1 MEPAE
6 RTAQVQVSRIGSFL
20 QRGQNSRLKKK
31 RQKKKKKK
39 NKDRHLN
46 LKLQKS
52 KGTSSKIATKSREPW
67 KSKLHE
73 KLDPRTQ

>member
-31 RQKKKKKK
+31 KNQTKKKEKEQGQASQPEASEIQGNKKQNSHK
-39 NKDRHLN
+39 KEGALEI
-46 LKLQKS
+46 KV
-52 KGTSSKIATKSREPW
+52 T
-67 KSKLHE
+67 
-73 KLDPRTQ
+73 

>member
-1 MEPAE
+1 MGVFFKEGK
-6 RTAQVQVSRIGSFL
+6 TL
-20 QRGQNSRLKKK
+20 DLKKK
-31 RQKKKKKK
+31 RKKKKK

-52 KGTSSKIATKSREPW
+52 KGTRSKIATKSREPW

>member
-1 MEPAE
+1 MGVFFKEGK
-6 RTAQVQVSRIGSFL
+6 TL
-20 QRGQNSRLKKK
+20 DLKKK
-31 RQKKKKKK
+31 TDKKKKKK

-52 KGTSSKIATKSREPW
+52 KGTRNKIATKSREPW

-73 KLDPRTQ
+73 KLDTRTQ